1 MYEVEVWIDV
11 VCRGGNRSETVCT
24 LFANHRMPI
33 RPLMEETLSFH
44 QAKGSNL
51 EFKLVSPVGPAR
63 QTSVRVTIDEVSHYA
78 VKSDGEVLFKTSLR
92 CSEIPVVSEQD
103 ARVVCE
109 FMTGQVGFEIDPY
122 GVNKLAS

>member
-1 MYEVEVWIDV
+1 
-11 VCRGGNRSETVCT
+11 
-24 LFANHRMPI
+24 
-33 RPLMEETLSFH
+33 MEETLSFH